1 MRLKKNINLGIIR
14 WSNTKFSELTLSKFY
29 GWQLGEW
36 QIWSVK
42 GVYCKKPSIVINI
55 NMNSEVHLHDM
66 SIIRY
71 LYHYKFI
78 NFFEELDLK
87 C

>member
-14 WSNTKFSELTLSKFY
+14 WSNTKFSELTLSEFY

-55 NMNSEVHLHDM
+55 NMNSEVHLHDT

-71 LYHYKFI
+71 LYH
-78 NFFEELDLK
+78 
-87 C
+87 

>member
-14 WSNTKFSELTLSKFY
+14 WSNTKFSELTLSEFY

-71 LYHYKFI
+71 LYHYKSN